1 MDPTTIGLI
10 GMGLML
16 LLILLHVPIG
26 VAMGVAGVA
35 TFGMIRGDLTPA
47 LTLFG
52 TETVGKVG
60 STELAVIPLFLL
72 MGSFATVGG
81 LSSDLYRIAQAL
93 FGHVRGGLAVAT
105 IGGCAGFGAIC
116 GSSVA
121 TATTMTR
128 IALPEMMKRNYSE
141 RLATGSIAAGGTL
154 GMLIPPSIIL
164 VLYGVLT
171 EQFVKTLF
179 VAALLPGLLA
189 VALHVLT
196 ILILVRRNPDLAAAG
211 DRQPW
216 SESLRAL
223 RDGWTAILLMIV
235 VTGGIYAGVFSV
247 NESASVGAF
256 LAFLIALLR
265 RRLTWPG
272 FWAALRETAAT
283 TSMIYLMTI
292 GASIFTYAVTISGL
306 PEVIVT
312 GIRDTGLPGIW
323 VVILLMIMY
332 LILGS
337 IFETISSMV
346 ITIPFVYPLILG
358 YGYDPIWWGILTVM
372 VIEIGMITPPIGM
385 NVFVM
390 KAMLPRT
397 RLSTIYAGVAPFI
410 VADLIRLGLLIAF
423 PAVSLALVNLFN
435 LPH

>member
-1 MDPTTIGLI
+1 MEPATIGLI
-10 GMGLML
+10 GMAMML
-16 LLILLHVPIG
+16 LMILLHVPIG
-26 VAMGVAGVA
+26 VAMGIAGVA
-35 TFGMIRGDLTPA
+35 TFGIIRGDLSPA

-52 TETVGKVG
+52 SETISKVA

-72 MGSFATVGG
+72 MGAFATVGG
-81 LSSDLYRIAQAL
+81 LSADLYRIAHAVV
-93 FGHVRGGLAVAT
+93 GHIRGGLAVAT

-116 GSSVA
+116 GSSIA

-128 IALPEMMKRNYSE
+128 IALPEMKKRNYSE

-179 VAALLPGLLA
+179 VAALIPGILA
-189 VALHVLT
+189 VALHVIT
-196 ILILVRRNPDLAAAG
+196 ILILVRRNPSLAENG
-211 DRQPW
+211 EKQPL
-216 SESLRAL
+216 SELLRAF
-223 RDGWTAILLMIV
+223 RDGWTALLLMIA

-247 NESASVGAF
+247 TESASVGAF
-256 LAFLIALLR
+256 MAFLIALLR
-265 RRLTWPG
+265 GRLTLAG
-272 FWAALRETAAT
+272 FWKALQETAAT

-306 PEVIVT
+306 PEIMVN

-337 IFETISSMV
+337 IFETISAMV
-346 ITIPFVYPLILG
+346 ITIPFVFPLILS
-358 YGYDPIWWGILTVM
+358 YGYDPIWWGVLTVM

-390 KAMLPRT
+390 KAMLPQT
-397 RLSTIYAGVAPFI
+397 KLSTIYAGVTPFI
-410 VADLIRLGLLIAF
+410 IADLVRLGLLIAF
-423 PAVSLALVNLFN
+423 PALSLYLVSYFD
-435 LPH
+435 LPR

>member
-1 MDPTTIGLI
+1 MEPTTIGLI

-16 LLILLHVPIG
+16 LMILLHVPIG

-35 TFGMIRGDLTPA
+35 TFGMIRGNLAPA

-81 LSSDLYRIAQAL
+81 LSSDLYRIAQAF

-128 IALPEMMKRNYSE
+128 IALPEMRRFGYRE
-141 RLATGSIAAGGTL
+141 ETATGVIAAGGTL
-154 GMLIPPSIIL
+154 GIMIPPSIIL

-189 VALHVLT
+189 VGLHVLT
-196 ILILVRRNPDLAAAG
+196 ILILVRRNPALAAAG
-211 DRQPW
+211 EKQPW

-223 RDGWTAILLMIV
+223 RNGWTAVLLMIV
-235 VTGGIYAGVFSV
+235 VTGGIYAGIFSV
-247 NESASVGAF
+247 NESAAVGAF

-265 RRLTWPG
+265 GRLTWPG

-306 PEVIVT
+306 PEVIVN

-323 VVILLMIMY
+323 VVLLLMVMY

-397 RLSTIYAGVAPFI
+397 SLSTIYAGVGPFI
-410 VADLIRLGLLIAF
+410 VADLIRLGILIAF

>member
-1 MDPTTIGLI
+1 MEPYVLGLI

-16 LLILLHVPIG
+16 VLIVLHVPIG

-35 TFGMIRGDLTPA
+35 TFAMIRGSLGPA
-47 LTLFG
+47 MTLFG
-52 TETVGKVG
+52 TETVSKVG
-60 STELAVIPLFLL
+60 SSELAVIPLFLL
-72 MGSFATVGG
+72 MGSFATAGG
-81 LSSDLYRIAQAL
+81 LSADLYRIAYAL
-93 FGHVRGGLAVAT
+93 VGHIRGGLAVAT

-179 VAALLPGLLA
+179 VAALIPGLLA
-189 VALHVLT
+189 VGLHVLT
-196 ILILVRRNPDLAAAG
+196 ILILVRRNPELASAG

-216 SESLRAL
+216 SETLHAL
-223 RDGWTAILLMIV
+223 RDGWTAVLLMV
-235 VTGGIYAGVFSV
+235 AVTGGIYAGVFSV
-247 NESASVGAF
+247 NESAAVGAF

-265 RRLTWPG
+265 GRLTMPG
-272 FWAALRETAAT
+272 FWSALQETAAT

-306 PEVIVT
+306 PGLIVN
-312 GIRDTGLPGIW
+312 GIRDTGLPGYA
-323 VVILLMIMY
+323 VILLLMLMY
-332 LILGS
+332 LVLGS

-346 ITIPFVYPLILG
+346 ITIPFVYPLVLG
-358 YGYDPIWWGILTVM
+358 YGYDPIWWGVLTVM

-390 KAMLPRT
+390 KAMLPKT
-397 RLSTIYAGVAPFI
+397 KLSTIYAGVGPFI

-423 PAVSLALVNLFN
+423 PALSLFLVGVFH
-435 LPH
+435 LPR

>member
-1 MDPTTIGLI
+1 MDPITMGLI
-10 GMGLML
+10 GMGLMFV
-16 LLILLHVPIG
+16 LIVLHVPIG
-26 VAMGVAGVA
+26 AAMGIAGVA
-35 TFGMIRGDLTPA
+35 TFGMIRGDLGPA
-47 LTLFG
+47 MTLFG
-52 TETVGKVG
+52 TETISKVS

-81 LSSDLYRIAQAL
+81 LSADLYRIAHAL
-93 FGHVRGGLAVAT
+93 IGHIRGGLAVAT

-116 GSSVA
+116 GSSIA

-128 IALPEMMKRNYSE
+128 IALPEMLSRNYSE

-196 ILILVRRNPDLAAAG
+196 IMFLVWRRPDLAAGA
-211 DRQPW
+211 DRQPFG
-216 SESLRAL
+216 EILRAL
-223 RDGWTAILLMIV
+223 RGGWTAIALMVI

-247 NESASVGAF
+247 NESAAVGAF
-256 LAFLIALLR
+256 FAFLIALLR
-265 RRLTWPG
+265 GRLTMPL
-272 FWAALRETAAT
+272 FWQALQETAAT

-306 PEVIVT
+306 PEALVSA
-312 GIRDTGLPGIW
+312 IRDTGLPGIW
-323 VVILLMIMY
+323 IVIMLMVMY

-346 ITIPFVYPLILG
+346 ITIPFVFPLILS

-390 KAMLPRT
+390 KAMLPKT
-397 RLSTIYAGVAPFI
+397 KLSTIYAGVGPFI
-410 VADLIRLGLLIAF
+410 AADILRLALLIAF
-423 PAVSLALVNLFN
+423 PAVSLYLVQLFN
-435 LPH
+435 LPQ

>member
-1 MDPTTIGLI
+1 MDPHVIGLI
-10 GMGLML
+10 GMGVMFA
-16 LLILLHVPIG
+16 LIVLHVPIG
-26 VAMGVAGVA
+26 VAMGIAGVA
-35 TFGMIRGDLTPA
+35 TFGLIRGDLGPA

-52 TETVGKVG
+52 SETVSKV
-60 STELAVIPLFLL
+60 SSAELAVIPLFLL

-81 LSSDLYRIAQAL
+81 LSADLYRIAYAL
-93 FGHVRGGLAVAT
+93 IGHIRGGLAVAT

-179 VAALLPGLLA
+179 VAALIPGLLA
-189 VALHVLT
+189 VALHILT
-196 ILILVRRNPDLAAAG
+196 IMILVRRNPELASSSEK
-211 DRQPW
+211 QPW
-216 SESLRAL
+216 SESWHAL
-223 RDGWTAILLMIV
+223 RDGWTAVLLMV
-235 VTGGIYAGVFSV
+235 MVSGGIYAGVFSV
-247 NESASVGAF
+247 NESAAVGAF
-256 LAFLIALLR
+256 AAFLIALLR
-265 RRLTWPG
+265 GRLTLPK
-272 FWAALRETAAT
+272 FWSALQETAAT

-306 PEVIVT
+306 PRMIVG
-312 GIRDTGLPGIW
+312 GIQDTGLPGIW
-323 VVILLMIMY
+323 VIMLLMVMY

-346 ITIPFVYPLILG
+346 ITIPFVFPLILS
-358 YGYDPIWWGILTVM
+358 YGYDPIWWGVLTVM

-397 RLSTIYAGVAPFI
+397 KLSTIFAGVAPFI
-410 VADLIRLGLLIAF
+410 AADILRLTLLIAF
-423 PAVSLALVNLFN
+423 PALSLYLVNLFN
-435 LPH
+435 LPR

>member
-1 MDPTTIGLI
+1 MEPYLIGLL
-10 GMGLML
+10 GMGVMFA
-16 LLILLHVPIG
+16 LIVLHVPIG
-26 VAMGVAGVA
+26 VAMGIAGVA
-35 TFGMIRGDLTPA
+35 TFGLIRGDLGPA

-52 TETVGKVG
+52 TETVSKV
-60 STELAVIPLFLL
+60 SSAELAVIPLFLL

-81 LSSDLYRIAQAL
+81 LSADLYRIAYAL
-93 FGHVRGGLAVAT
+93 IGHIRGGLAVAT

-189 VALHVLT
+189 VVLHIVT
-196 ILILVRRNPDLAAAG
+196 IMILVRLKPELASTG
-211 DRQPW
+211 DKQPW
-216 SESLRAL
+216 IETLRAL
-223 RDGWTAILLMIV
+223 RDGWTAVLLMAAV
-235 VTGGIYAGVFSV
+235 SGGIYAGIFSV
-247 NESASVGAF
+247 NESAAVGAF

-265 RRLTWPG
+265 RRLSWPR
-272 FWAALRETAAT
+272 FWSALQETAAT

-306 PEVIVT
+306 PRLIVA
-312 GIRDTGLPGIW
+312 GIQDTGLPGIW
-323 VVILLMIMY
+323 VVMLLMVMY

-346 ITIPFVYPLILG
+346 ITIPFVFPLIVG
-358 YGYDPIWWGILTVM
+358 YGYDPIWWGVLTVM

-397 RLSTIYAGVAPFI
+397 KLSTIFAGVAPFI
-410 VADLIRLGLLIAF
+410 AADILRLGILIAF
-423 PAVSLALVNLFN
+423 PALSLFLVNLFN
-435 LPH
+435 LPR

>member
-1 MDPTTIGLI
+1 MEPYTIGLI
-10 GMGLML
+10 GMGVML

-35 TFGMIRGDLTPA
+35 TFGMIRGNLTPA

-52 TETVGKVG
+52 VETVSKVG
-60 STELAVIPLFLL
+60 SSELAVIPLFLL

-81 LSSDLYRIAQAL
+81 LSADLYRIAYAL
-93 FGHVRGGLAVAT
+93 IGHIRGGLAVAT

-121 TATTMTR
+121 TASTMTR

-179 VAALLPGLLA
+179 VAALIPAVLA
-189 VALHVLT
+189 VALHVIT
-196 ILILVRRNPDLAAAG
+196 ILILVRRNPDLASTG
-211 DRQPW
+211 ERQPW
-216 SESLRAL
+216 SELGRAL
-223 RDGWTAILLMIV
+223 RSGWTAVALMIV
-235 VTGGIYAGVFSV
+235 VTGGIYAGIFSV
-247 NESASVGAF
+247 NESAAVGAF
-256 LAFLIALLR
+256 LAFLIALFR
-265 RRLTWPG
+265 GRLTLKG
-272 FWAALRETAAT
+272 FWSALQETAAT
-283 TSMIYLMTI
+283 TPMIYLMTI

-306 PEVIVT
+306 PEMLVD

-323 VVILLMIMY
+323 VVVLLMIMY

-346 ITIPFVYPLILG
+346 ITIPFVFPLILS
-358 YGYDPIWWGILTVM
+358 YGYDPIWWGVLTVM

-390 KAMLPRT
+390 KAMLPKT
-397 RLSTIYAGVAPFI
+397 KLSTIYAGVAPFI
-410 VADLIRLGLLIAF
+410 VADILRLAILVAF
-423 PAVSLALVNLFN
+423 PALSLFLVNMFN
-435 LPH
+435 LPR

>member
-1 MDPTTIGLI
+1 MDPHVIGLI
-10 GMGLML
+10 GMGVMFA
-16 LLILLHVPIG
+16 LIVLHVPIG
-26 VAMGVAGVA
+26 VAMGIAGVA
-35 TFGMIRGDLTPA
+35 TFGLIRGDLGPA
-47 LTLFG
+47 MTLFG
-52 TETVGKVG
+52 SETVSKV
-60 STELAVIPLFLL
+60 SSAELAVIPLFLL

-81 LSSDLYRIAQAL
+81 LSADLYRIAYAL
-93 FGHVRGGLAVAT
+93 IGHIRGGLAVAT

-179 VAALLPGLLA
+179 VAALIPGLLA
-189 VALHVLT
+189 VALHIVT
-196 ILILVRRNPDLAAAG
+196 IMILVRRNPGLASSSEK
-211 DRQPW
+211 QPW
-216 SESLRAL
+216 RESWYAL
-223 RDGWTAILLMIV
+223 RDGWTAVLLMV
-235 VTGGIYAGVFSV
+235 MVSGGIYAGVFSV
-247 NESASVGAF
+247 NESAAVGAF
-256 LAFLIALLR
+256 AAFLIALLR
-265 RRLTWPG
+265 RRLTLPK
-272 FWAALRETAAT
+272 FWSALQETAAT

-306 PEVIVT
+306 PRMIV
-312 GIRDTGLPGIW
+312 GFIQDTGLPGIW
-323 VVILLMIMY
+323 VIVLLMVMY

-346 ITIPFVYPLILG
+346 ITIPFVFPLILS
-358 YGYDPIWWGILTVM
+358 YGYDPIWWGVLTVM

-397 RLSTIYAGVAPFI
+397 KLSTIFAGVAPFI
-410 VADLIRLGLLIAF
+410 AADILRLTLLIAF
-423 PAVSLALVNLFN
+423 PALSLYLVNLFN
-435 LPH
+435 LPR

>member
-1 MDPTTIGLI
+1 MEPYLIGLL
-10 GMGLML
+10 GMGVMFA
-16 LLILLHVPIG
+16 LIVLHVPIG
-26 VAMGVAGVA
+26 VAMGIAGVA
-35 TFGMIRGDLTPA
+35 TFGMIRGDIGPA

-52 TETVGKVG
+52 TETVSKV
-60 STELAVIPLFLL
+60 SSAELAVIPLFLL

-81 LSSDLYRIAQAL
+81 LSADLYRIAYAL
-93 FGHVRGGLAVAT
+93 IGHIRGGLAVAT

-189 VALHVLT
+189 VALHIVT
-196 ILILVRRNPDLAAAG
+196 IMILVRLKPELASTG
-211 DRQPW
+211 DKQPW
-216 SESLRAL
+216 IETLRAL
-223 RDGWTAILLMIV
+223 KDGWTAVLLMAAV
-235 VTGGIYAGVFSV
+235 SGGIYAGIFSV
-247 NESASVGAF
+247 NESAAVGAF

-265 RRLTWPG
+265 RRLTWPR
-272 FWAALRETAAT
+272 FWSALQETAAT

-306 PEVIVT
+306 PRLIVT
-312 GIRDTGLPGIW
+312 GIQDTGLPGIW
-323 VVILLMIMY
+323 VVMLLMVMY

-346 ITIPFVYPLILG
+346 ITIPFVFPLIIG
-358 YGYDPIWWGILTVM
+358 YGYDPIWWGVLTVM

-397 RLSTIYAGVAPFI
+397 KLSTIFAGVAPFI
-410 VADLIRLGLLIAF
+410 AADILRLGILIAF
-423 PAVSLALVNLFN
+423 PALSLFLVNLFN
-435 LPH
+435 LPR

>member
-1 MDPTTIGLI
+1 MEPYLIGLL
-10 GMGLML
+10 GMGVMFA
-16 LLILLHVPIG
+16 LIVLHVPIG
-26 VAMGVAGVA
+26 VAMGIAGVA
-35 TFGMIRGDLTPA
+35 TFGLIRGDLGPA

-52 TETVGKVG
+52 TETVSKV
-60 STELAVIPLFLL
+60 SSAELAVIPLFLL

-81 LSSDLYRIAQAL
+81 LSADLYRIAYAL
-93 FGHVRGGLAVAT
+93 IGHIRGGLAVAT

-189 VALHVLT
+189 VALHIVT
-196 ILILVRRNPDLAAAG
+196 IMILVRLKPELASTG
-211 DRQPW
+211 DKQPW
-216 SESLRAL
+216 IETLRAL
-223 RDGWTAILLMIV
+223 KDGWTAVLLMAAV
-235 VTGGIYAGVFSV
+235 SGGIYAGIFSV
-247 NESASVGAF
+247 NESAAVGAF

-265 RRLTWPG
+265 RRLTWPR
-272 FWAALRETAAT
+272 FWSALQETAAT

-306 PEVIVT
+306 PRLIVT
-312 GIRDTGLPGIW
+312 GIQDTGLPGIW
-323 VVILLMIMY
+323 VVMLLMVMY

-346 ITIPFVYPLILG
+346 ITIPFVFPLIIG
-358 YGYDPIWWGILTVM
+358 YGYDPIWWGVLTVM

-397 RLSTIYAGVAPFI
+397 KLSTIFAGVAPFI
-410 VADLIRLGLLIAF
+410 AADILRLGILIAF
-423 PAVSLALVNLFN
+423 PALSLFLVNLFN
-435 LPH
+435 LPR

>member
-1 MDPTTIGLI
+1 MEPYLIGLL
-10 GMGLML
+10 GMGVMFA
-16 LLILLHVPIG
+16 LIVLHVPIG
-26 VAMGVAGVA
+26 VAMGIAGVA
-35 TFGMIRGDLTPA
+35 TFGMIRGDLGPA

-52 TETVGKVG
+52 TETVSKV
-60 STELAVIPLFLL
+60 SSAELAVIPLFLL

-81 LSSDLYRIAQAL
+81 LSADLYRIAHAL
-93 FGHVRGGLAVAT
+93 IGHIRGGLAVAT

-189 VALHVLT
+189 VALHIVT
-196 ILILVRRNPDLAAAG
+196 IMILVRLKPELASSG
-211 DRQPW
+211 EKQPW
-216 SESLRAL
+216 VETLRAL
-223 RDGWTAILLMIV
+223 RDGWTAVLLMAAV
-235 VTGGIYAGVFSV
+235 SGGIYAGIFSV
-247 NESASVGAF
+247 NESAAVGAF

-265 RRLTWPG
+265 RRLTWPR
-272 FWAALRETAAT
+272 FWSALQETAAT

-306 PEVIVT
+306 PRLIVA
-312 GIRDTGLPGIW
+312 GIQDTGLPGIW
-323 VVILLMIMY
+323 VVMLLMVMY

-346 ITIPFVYPLILG
+346 ITIPFVFPLIIG
-358 YGYDPIWWGILTVM
+358 YGYDPIWWGVLTVM

-397 RLSTIYAGVAPFI
+397 KLSTIFAGVAPFI
-410 VADLIRLGLLIAF
+410 AADLVRLAILIAF
-423 PAVSLALVNLFN
+423 PALSLYLVNLFN
-435 LPH
+435 LPR

>member
-1 MDPTTIGLI
+1 MEPYIVGLI

-26 VAMGVAGVA
+26 VAMGIAGVA
-35 TFGMIRGDLTPA
+35 TFGMIRGNLTPA

-52 TETVGKVG
+52 VETVSKVG
-60 STELAVIPLFLL
+60 SSELAVIPLFLL

-81 LSSDLYRIAQAL
+81 LSADLYRIAYAL
-93 FGHVRGGLAVAT
+93 IGHIRGGLAVAT

-121 TATTMTR
+121 TASTMTR

-179 VAALLPGLLA
+179 VAALIPAVLA
-189 VALHVLT
+189 VALHVIT
-196 ILILVRRNPDLAAAG
+196 ILILVRRNPDLASTG
-211 DRQPW
+211 ERQPW
-216 SESLRAL
+216 SELGRAL
-223 RDGWTAILLMIV
+223 RSGWTAVALMIV
-235 VTGGIYAGVFSV
+235 VTGGIYAGIFSV
-247 NESASVGAF
+247 NESAAVGAF
-256 LAFLIALLR
+256 LAFLIALFR
-265 RRLTWPG
+265 GRLTLKG
-272 FWAALRETAAT
+272 FWSALQETAAT

-306 PEVIVT
+306 PEMLVD

-323 VVILLMIMY
+323 VVVLLMIMY

-346 ITIPFVYPLILG
+346 ITIPFVFPLILS
-358 YGYDPIWWGILTVM
+358 YGYDPIWWGVLTVM

-390 KAMLPRT
+390 KAMLPKT
-397 RLSTIYAGVAPFI
+397 KLSTIYAGVAPFI
-410 VADLIRLGLLIAF
+410 VADILRLAILVAF
-423 PAVSLALVNLFN
+423 PALSLFLVNMFN
-435 LPH
+435 LPR

>member
-1 MDPTTIGLI
+1 MEPYLIGLL
-10 GMGLML
+10 GMGVMFA
-16 LLILLHVPIG
+16 LIVLHVPIG
-26 VAMGVAGVA
+26 VAMGIAGVA
-35 TFGMIRGDLTPA
+35 TFGMIRGDLGPA

-52 TETVGKVG
+52 TETVSKV
-60 STELAVIPLFLL
+60 SSAELAVIPLFLL

-81 LSSDLYRIAQAL
+81 LSADLYRIAHAL
-93 FGHVRGGLAVAT
+93 IGHIRGGLAVAT

-189 VALHVLT
+189 VALHIVT
-196 ILILVRRNPDLAAAG
+196 IMILVRLKPELASSG
-211 DRQPW
+211 EKQPW
-216 SESLRAL
+216 VETLRAL
-223 RDGWTAILLMIV
+223 KDGWTAVLLMAAV
-235 VTGGIYAGVFSV
+235 SGGIYAGIFSV
-247 NESASVGAF
+247 NESAAVGAF

-265 RRLTWPG
+265 RRLTWPR
-272 FWAALRETAAT
+272 FWSALQETAAT

-306 PEVIVT
+306 PRLIVA
-312 GIRDTGLPGIW
+312 GIQDTGLPGIW
-323 VVILLMIMY
+323 VVMLLMVMY

-346 ITIPFVYPLILG
+346 ITIPFVFPLIIG
-358 YGYDPIWWGILTVM
+358 YGYDPIWWGVLTVM

-397 RLSTIYAGVAPFI
+397 KLSTIFAGVAPFI
-410 VADLIRLGLLIAF
+410 AADLVRLAILIAF
-423 PAVSLALVNLFN
+423 PALSLYLVNLFN
-435 LPH
+435 LPR